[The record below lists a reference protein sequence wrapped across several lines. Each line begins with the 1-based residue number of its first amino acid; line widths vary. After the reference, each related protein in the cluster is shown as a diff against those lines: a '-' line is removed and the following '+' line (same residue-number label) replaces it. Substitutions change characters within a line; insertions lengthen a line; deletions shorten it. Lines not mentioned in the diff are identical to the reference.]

1 MSDTR
6 PEPAEQA
13 GDAPASK
20 PTSADQALAS
30 ESVQLLDGTITGVD
44 AHHYKV
50 SVSLVGV
57 PNPVQGVG
65 YNPLAYI
72 PKPDEHVLVAFVGP
86 DVENARL
93 LWVLGVESSGMFG
106 SPTHGRPPTAA
117 LWSSRSQEIKSGT
130 QDLKA
135 VVMDQKAWDTDGM
148 VSGLGSGQTTKIT
161 PRRTGVYTVKAGGR
175 WEKDAEL
182 FGRRGMDLRWDDG
195 GIIARDERDPNSE
208 GECSHSVSADVM
220 ITSTE
225 PAPAS
230 PWARR
235 LGAAVELVV
244 YQTSGRPLRLL
255 SDGVKPF
262 LQMTYQGPKP

>member
-86 DVENARL
+86 DVETR
-93 LWVLGVESSGMFG
+93 G
-106 SPTHGRPPTAA
+106 SCGC
-117 LWSSRSQEIKSGT
+117 W
-130 QDLKA
+130 
-135 VVMDQKAWDTDGM
+135 
-148 VSGLGSGQTTKIT
+148 GS
-161 PRRTGVYTVKAGGR
+161 
-175 WEKDAEL
+175 
-182 FGRRGMDLRWDDG
+182 
-195 GIIARDERDPNSE
+195 
-208 GECSHSVSADVM
+208 
-220 ITSTE
+220 
-225 PAPAS
+225 S
-230 PWARR
+230 PWACSAALPMAAPRPR
-235 LGAAVELVV
+235 PCGAAAARRSNPEPRI
-244 YQTSGRPLRLL
+244 S
-255 SDGVKPF
+255 KPS
-262 LQMTYQGPKP
+262 